1 MIYSLISKKE
11 IKAKA
16 DGREYVILSL
26 LSPTGQV
33 AEVFTNKEKFESLKL
48 PEQAFNVSSLTKVD
62 IDFSHKGNIDSCVLV
77 K

>member
-1 MIYSLISKKE
+1 MIYSLIAKKE
-11 IKAKA
+11 IKAKS
-16 DGREYVILSL
+16 DGKEYVILSL

-62 IDFSHKGNIDSCVLV
+62 VSFNHKGSIDSCVLV